1 MYNGDA
7 LPEDK
12 GAPECG
18 AERGAGTPVRAKR
31 ALASLEAPSEGGARR
46 APPDHSGGRAAASWS
61 KLSRVKGEYMKLKV
75 SKP

>member
-18 AERGAGTPVRAKR
+18 AERGAWTPVRAKR
-31 ALASLEAPSEGGARR
+31 ALASLVAPSEGGARR
-46 APPDHSGGRAAASWS
+46 APPDHSAGRAAASWS
-61 KLSRVKGEYMKLKV
+61 EFSRVKAKK
-75 SKP
+75 